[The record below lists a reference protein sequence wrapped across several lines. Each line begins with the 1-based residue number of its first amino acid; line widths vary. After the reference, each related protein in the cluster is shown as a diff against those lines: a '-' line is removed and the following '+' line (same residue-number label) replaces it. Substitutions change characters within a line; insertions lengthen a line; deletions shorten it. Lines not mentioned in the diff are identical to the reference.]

1 MSDGGVI
8 GVLARGLAER
18 RDVLSAWVGV
28 NDPAI
33 AEALAREAFDAV
45 TLDLQ
50 HGGID
55 FVDVSQAILAVALA
69 GKPTLARVPVG
80 DFALASRLVDAGAAA
95 VIAPMIDDATTAR
108 RFAEHVKFP
117 PLGRRSFGPRAAL
130 ALTGFVGP
138 AYLLGANAVTLAI
151 AMIEISR
158 SACFARRDSGDAG
171 NRRRVRRPHR
181 SVDLAPSRWRH
192 RS

>member
-28 NDPAI
+28 DDPAI

-108 RFAEHVKFP
+108 RFAEHVKLP

-151 AMIEISR
+151 AMID
-158 SACFARRDSGDAG
+158 FAKRLLCSTRILGNAG
-171 NRRRVRRPHR
+171 IRRRVCWPHR
-181 SVDLAPSRWRH
+181 SVDIAPSRWRH